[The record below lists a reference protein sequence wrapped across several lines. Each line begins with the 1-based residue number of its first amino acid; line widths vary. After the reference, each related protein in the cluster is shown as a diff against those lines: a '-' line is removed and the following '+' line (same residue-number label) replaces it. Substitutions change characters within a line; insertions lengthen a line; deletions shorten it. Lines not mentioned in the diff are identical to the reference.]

1 MPTLSKIR
9 ENAFV
14 IFCIYLAFSK
24 YGSIRLG
31 GKDAEPELNKVLDFM
46 NTTPNVSVELRS
58 HTDARGKAEYNMVLS
73 EKRANKVQELLVA
86 SGIDASRL
94 TARGAGE
101 DASVDKDS
109 PAARQLVRRV
119 TLKLK

>member
-1 MPTLSKIR
+1 MKLDS
-9 ENAFV
+9 A
-14 IFCIYLAFSK
+14 IFEEL
-24 YGSIRLG
+24 
-31 GKDAEPELNKVLDFM
+31 LNKGRLNIFLDGL
-46 NTTPNVSVELRS
+46 NEIEKNIKVSVFSQINNLLEEYPGMVLELSS
-58 HTDARGKAEYNMVLS
+58 HTDSRGSNERNQKLS

-101 DASVDKDS
+101 DASVDKKS
-109 PAARQLVRRV
+109 AAARQLVRRV